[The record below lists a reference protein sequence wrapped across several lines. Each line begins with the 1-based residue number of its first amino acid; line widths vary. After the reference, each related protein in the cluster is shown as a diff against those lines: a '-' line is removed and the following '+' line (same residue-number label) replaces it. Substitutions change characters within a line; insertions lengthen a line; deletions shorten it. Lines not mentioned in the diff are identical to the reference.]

1 MARFTALFS
10 VLALASAF
18 NAIAVPSHHEVHE
31 KRDTLHPRWA
41 KRDRVPPQK
50 LLPMRIGLAQSNLDI
65 GYEHLMEVSN
75 PASPSFGKHW
85 NSEEVIDAFRPSDE
99 TERAVRE
106 WLIEGG
112 IPAARISHS
121 ENKGWFAFYAT
132 AKEAEELLFTEYH
145 EYEDTKSGG
154 VIPSCDQYHVPAHI
168 RPHIDY
174 ITPGIRLLAP
184 VESHHSQKNTLLAKR
199 DAALARDGL
208 DKRILHNLLKAEAS
222 HHPKPDDL
230 STCDIAITPA
240 CVAALYQIPKAK
252 LKNPKNSL
260 GIFESELQFYT
271 QVDLDSFFTNYTSYI
286 PNGTHPVAANI
297 DGGQQATE
305 DLFEAGGEVNLD
317 LQLAYP
323 IVYPQ
328 TITLYQVD
336 DFIVQADQLDTY
348 TYGFNTF
355 LDALDGSY
363 CTFSAYNETGN
374 DPKLDQAYPDNRIGG
389 WQGQLMCGV
398 YKPTNVISLSYG
410 GQESDLPISY
420 QKRQCLEYM
429 KLGLQGVSFLYAS
442 GDSGVSNY
450 PGDIDGPTGCLGP
463 NLDVFNPTWPGTC
476 PYVTSVG
483 GTKVY
488 PGSKVTDP
496 NPESAVYD
504 PAGHPYSVNFSSG
517 GGFSNIYP
525 IPKYQASA
533 VGTFFEK
540 HNPPYKYYS
549 ALSPDTTNTST
560 LPDIAALAGK
570 TGGIYNRIG
579 RGIPDVAANG
589 DNIAVYNGG
598 NFSLSGGTSA
608 STPIFAAVINRI
620 NEERISA
627 GKGPIGFL
635 NPSMY
640 ANPAMFND
648 IVNGTNPGC
657 DTAGFSAV
665 PGWDPVTGLG
675 TPNYPRMLKYYMS
688 LP

>member
-1 MARFTALFS
+1 M
-10 VLALASAF
+10 
-18 NAIAVPSHHEVHE
+18 
-31 KRDTLHPRWA
+31 
-41 KRDRVPPQK
+41 
-50 LLPMRIGLAQSNLDI
+50 
-65 GYEHLMEVSN
+65 
-75 PASPSFGKHW
+75 
-85 NSEEVIDAFRPSDE
+85 
-99 TERAVRE
+99 
-106 WLIEGG
+106 
-112 IPAARISHS
+112 
-121 ENKGWFAFYAT
+121 
-132 AKEAEELLFTEYH
+132 
-145 EYEDTKSGG
+145 
-154 VIPSCDQYHVPAHI
+154 
-168 RPHIDY
+168 
-174 ITPGIRLLAP
+174 LAP
-184 VESHHSQKNTLLAKR
+184 VESHNSQKNALLAKR

-208 DKRILHNLLKAEAS
+208 DKRIIHNLLKAEAW
-222 HHPKPDDL
+222 HRPKPDDL

-252 LKNPKNSL
+252 LRSRKNSL

-271 QVDLDSFFTNYTSYI
+271 QTDLDSFFTNFTSYI
-286 PNGTHPVAANI
+286 PKGTHPVAANI

-305 DLFEAGGEVNLD
+305 DLFEAGGEVDLD

-389 WQGQLMCGV
+389 WQGQLICGV

-463 NLDVFNPTWPGTC
+463 KLNVFNPTWPGTC

-533 VGTFFEK
+533 VATFFQK

-549 ALSPDTTNTST
+549 ALSPDTSNIFT
-560 LPDIAALAGK
+560 LPDIAALAGN

-598 NFSLSGGTSA
+598 NFTLSGGTSA

-620 NEERISA
+620 NEERINTDKS
-627 GKGPIGFL
+627 PIGFL
-635 NPSMY
+635 NPSLY
-640 ANPAMFND
+640 ANPSMFND

-657 DTAGFSAV
+657 ETSGFSAV

-675 TPNYPRMLKYYMS
+675 TPNYPKMLKYYMN